1 MSGFVCRPFVL
12 PPLPAPTCAINEV
25 ELWLHAWRGLVRRTP
40 RRRHSRLEPRRGRYG
55 RWCTSG
61 VLQRVESHALALALQ
76 PTKPTSPVSA
86 VHALTQP
93 PAVGAAPRLAR
104 SHLGTRA
111 PKCYSSARPP
121 RQSFRASLLPPHLTQ
136 EAPTC
141 TLDYR
146 AATVHGA
153 SEGMRSSPIS
163 AYLPTSMPQRCASD
177 RVGCATV

>member
-1 MSGFVCRPFVL
+1 MPTLCVTPSSRANVRDQRSRALVARMARAGEEDSAAAAFATGAKEGSIW
-12 PPLPAPTCAINEV
+12 PLVHKRCA
-25 ELWLHAWRGLVRRTP
+25 A
-40 RRRHSRLEPRRGRYG
+40 GR
-55 RWCTSG
+55 
-61 VLQRVESHALALALQ
+61 QPLALALQ
-76 PTKPTSPVSA
+76 PTKPTSTVSA

-104 SHLGTRA
+104 SHLGTRP

-136 EAPTC
+136 AAPTC

-163 AYLPTSMPQRCASD
+163 AYLPISMPQRCASD